1 MQSKRLLRA
10 VYLRNDL
17 QFLETLLTFLR
28 FNNSTDH
35 LWILDAS
42 DSHYLDNIQK
52 LQDIYPFTLLH
63 SESKYLADR
72 LSLALNKLKHSE
84 AKYDHVIFHAVDD
97 CLIIDSGSEFGDA
110 FIHPLRFLYA
120 TEISRGINIRSKTL
134 SSLSWADSRHMN
146 RLDLMKR
153 AYMNNSAHQRILSS
167 FDCNYL
173 NLVFGCYPAN
183 LFINIFTY
191 WCLIHNRIFSE
202 DPEYVQSSFY
212 SLLFELCIS
221 FLVIILSPSIQI
233 FSPNLLALFNQRPLS
248 QGSLMSKLEKYPP
261 QDYIELNS
269 STKIVRL
276 VREVLRE
283 NINHSSYDVGV
294 LFEIY
299 LASFKDAA
307 ELIRSHSINDRLLYE
322 GRSVVDSPLEWWDS
336 GPQIQQLLKLK
347 VFLKSFDDV
356 ALTQLKKTYSI
367 SV

>member
-1 MQSKRLLRA
+1 M
-10 VYLRNDL
+10 
-17 QFLETLLTFLR
+17 
-28 FNNSTDH
+28 
-35 LWILDAS
+35 
-42 DSHYLDNIQK
+42 
-52 LQDIYPFTLLH
+52 LH

-97 CLIIDSGSEFGDA
+97 CYIIDSGYQFGDA

-120 TEISRGINIRSKTL
+120 TEISRGINIRSKPL

-202 DPEYVQSSFY
+202 DQVRTKLF
-212 SLLFELCIS
+212 LFTTFELCIS

-248 QGSLMSKLEKYPP
+248 QGSLMSKLK
-261 QDYIELNS
+261 N
-269 STKIVRL
+269 T
-276 VREVLRE
+276 
-283 NINHSSYDVGV
+283 H
-294 LFEIY
+294 
-299 LASFKDAA
+299 
-307 ELIRSHSINDRLLYE
+307 H
-322 GRSVVDSPLEWWDS
+322 
-336 GPQIQQLLKLK
+336 
-347 VFLKSFDDV
+347 
-356 ALTQLKKTYSI
+356 KTI
-367 SV
+367 